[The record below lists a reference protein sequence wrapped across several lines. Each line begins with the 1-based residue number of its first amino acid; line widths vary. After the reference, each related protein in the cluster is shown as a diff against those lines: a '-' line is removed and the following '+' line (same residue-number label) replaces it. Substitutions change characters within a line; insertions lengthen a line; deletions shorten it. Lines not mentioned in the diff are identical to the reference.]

1 MIMIM
6 INKVGGGIIGTTS
19 ALSLKARWP
28 TLQIRLVAEKLSPDT
43 TSDIAAGWWE
53 PHLDPDT
60 PSELVVRWSGETY
73 HLLSSLSRGKVVEEL
88 GEKLS
93 HQMSKAVRMM
103 SEIEVDSQPGFLHP
117 SWSSLVAAYRQ
128 LTKTDLEKLGLWE
141 EGLHSHSYLS
151 YTLEPSVALPLM
163 YAWLRE
169 REVTVETRKLENL
182 EELENEADL
191 VVNCCGLGAADLVD
205 DKDMVPIAGHV
216 LRVEAPWV
224 GSVLIDSRDDSWAYL
239 IPNRD
244 SLVLGSIDTR
254 GRWDTCVRE
263 GDRELILARCNQ
275 LAPGVGEAKL
285 VKEAVG
291 LRPCRRGGVR
301 LCQGADIGSGVK
313 VVHNYG
319 HGGSGV
325 TLSWGCAREVVSIV
339 ERILSDM
346 AANAS

>member
-1 MIMIM
+1 MRVVV
-6 INKVGGGIIGTTS
+6 VGGGIIGTTS
-19 ALSLKARWP
+19 ALRLKARWP
-28 TLQIRLVAEKLSPDT
+28 TLQVRVVAEKLSPDT

-60 PSELVVRWSGETY
+60 PAELVVRWSGETY
-73 HLLSSLSRGKVVEEL
+73 NLLSSLSRGKVVEEL

-93 HQMSKAVRMM
+93 QQMTNAVRMM
-103 SEIEVDSQPGFLHP
+103 AELEVDSQPGFLQP
-117 SWSSLVAAYRQ
+117 PWSSLVAAYRQ
-128 LTKTDLEKLGLWE
+128 LSKTDLEKLGLWD

-163 YAWLRE
+163 YTWLRE
-169 REVTVETRKLENL
+169 RGVTVETRKLETL
-182 EELENEADL
+182 EELEAEADL
-191 VVNCCGLGAADLVD
+191 VVNCCGLGAADLVN

-224 GSVLIDSRDDSWAYL
+224 GSVLIDSREDSWAYL

-244 SLVLGSIDTR
+244 SLVLGSVDTR

-263 GDRELILARCNQ
+263 GDRELILARCNR
-275 LAPGVGEAKL
+275 LAPGVAEARL
-285 VKEAVG
+285 VREAVG

-301 LCQGADIGSGVK
+301 LSQGSDIGSGLK

-325 TLSWGCAREVVSIV
+325 TLSWGCAGQVVSIV
-339 ERILSDM
+339 EGILADM
-346 AANAS
+346 AANLS